1 MKQEHQ
7 GNKAFIDEEDDGYG
21 DELDED
27 FDMEDIEMMDKDG
40 AAQIFDDDD
49 MEGEEVQAAKASL
62 KATAALFEASH
73 MPDLARNANVKEN
86 VNTNGDHSMECKD
99 ESLDD
104 MLDEQRKI
112 LERSGAIKVKR
123 KPMPPNPPF

>member
-1 MKQEHQ
+1 
-7 GNKAFIDEEDDGYG
+7 
-21 DELDED
+21 
-27 FDMEDIEMMDKDG
+27 
-40 AAQIFDDDD
+40 

-73 MPDLARNANVKEN
+73 MPAMVRDNIVKEN
-86 VNTNGDHSMECKD
+86 ANTGDHSMECKD

-123 KPMPPNPPF
+123 KPMPPN